1 MQALQHAAERACV
14 PDGVLRQLVS
24 ELDDTHGAV
33 LVLDH
38 EGPTLRRGDSKDVE
52 RNNVQDDVRALGAR
66 PGEVVVVHVRHGFGG
81 RRPLVTALEAR
92 SVRTAQQRLERAD
105 PQIVNFMKSG
115 VVPTSAALASH

>member
-92 SVRTAQQRLERAD
+92 SVRTAQQRLE
-105 PQIVNFMKSG
+105 
-115 VVPTSAALASH
+115 